1 MHNADSTAR
10 ATTYAAPRRRATVTK
25 LPLKRTR
32 TRAKVKT
39 KTKVSAGVMIAAFTF
54 VFFVGAWSFN
64 LFTRS
69 QIADMKKEIIAC
81 EETLKSL
88 ESESVS
94 IEMQLENKISFQNV
108 EEKAIALGMV
118 KSSDSQ
124 HTYINTVTEDRAQI
138 IDDEN

>member
-1 MHNADSTAR
+1 
-10 ATTYAAPRRRATVTK
+10 
-25 LPLKRTR
+25 
-32 TRAKVKT
+32 
-39 KTKVSAGVMIAAFTF
+39 
-54 VFFVGAWSFN
+54 
-64 LFTRS
+64 
-69 QIADMKKEIIAC
+69 MKKEIIAC